1 MAVKSGSI
9 RMLKT
14 VCTANHLNLEDLLKT
29 NSINDMKGNINLKIV
44 KLLTMQNNKGHT
56 PLLMTVEIANLE
68 MFKFLFEIMVHLQ
81 KS

>member
-1 MAVKSGSI
+1 
-9 RMLKT
+9 
-14 VCTANHLNLEDLLKT
+14 
-29 NSINDMKGNINLKIV
+29 MKGNINLKIV
-44 KLLTMQNNKGHT
+44 KLLTMQNNKGQT